1 MEGVSNQKNSSNASK
16 SRTTDQLAVTDGPM
30 AAPQVVM
37 VGAWIGVAECALGLG
52 YGVFL
57 LIRDLM
63 GYRDEAAV
71 ISGWGTALWFLLI
84 FGAVFAGA
92 IMLLRGARWGRGP
105 IIMLNL
111 CLLGWPIT
119 CSARALFCWLCR
131 RRQLQLRRWSVCL
144 VRRQLTGLP
153 ALSKLR
159 WRTRRLTHRA
169 ELVACHRQPQGARA
183 LPACPH
189 YLLEWTSQLQA
200 TGVCR

>member
-1 MEGVSNQKNSSNASK
+1 MSNQKNSSNASK

-37 VGAWIGVAECALGLG
+37 VGAWIGVAECTLGLG

-71 ISGWGTALWFLLI
+71 ISGWGTALWFFLI
-84 FGAVFAGA
+84 FGSVLTGA

-111 CLLGWPIT
+111 CLLGVAYYMFRS
-119 CSARALFCWLCR
+119 SAFLL
-131 RRQLQLRRWSVCL
+131 
-144 VRRQLTGLP
+144 
-153 ALSKLR
+153 
-159 WRTRRLTHRA
+159 
-169 ELVACHRQPQGARA
+169 A
-183 LPACPH
+183 LPTAAASIAA
-189 YLLEWTSQLQA
+189 L
-200 TGVCR
+200 VCMFSPKAIDWAARSF